1 MKNNLQND
9 KRSANE
15 NQITID
21 PICGMITTPEH
32 NAGSVEYQG
41 KISILFG
48 TAIAVFRYS
57 GGAGQNKD
65 RRDSFFLK
73 DSDCSAQHQPRRRL
87 EQKPAS
93 KVSLVFEDER
103 YERKVLLRRPSP

>member
-1 MKNNLQND
+1 MQNVD
-9 KRSANE
+9 RKTPKIDRQTPRFGRFFQSCSAR
-15 NQITID
+15 QLLSFDI
-21 PICGMITTPEH
+21 
-32 NAGSVEYQG
+32 
-41 KISILFG
+41 
-48 TAIAVFRYS
+48 R

>member
-1 MKNNLQND
+1 
-9 KRSANE
+9 
-15 NQITID
+15 
-21 PICGMITTPEH
+21 MI
-32 NAGSVEYQG
+32 G
-41 KISILFG
+41 KKQELCPKPILFG

-73 DSDCSAQHQPRRRL
+73 DSYCSAQHQPRRRL